1 MHCGYDIAFPEWDIA
16 SPERIMNVINKFPG
30 LKFIT
35 THLGA
40 WKEWDMVEKL
50 MIGKIFL
57 WKYLSHL
64 DGCLMIKLKN

>member
-1 MHCGYDIAFPEWDIA
+1 ML
-16 SPERIMNVINKFPG
+16 INKFPG

-50 MIGKIFL
+50 MIGKYFYGNIFL
-57 WKYLSHL
+57 IWM
-64 DGCLMIKLKN
+64 DA